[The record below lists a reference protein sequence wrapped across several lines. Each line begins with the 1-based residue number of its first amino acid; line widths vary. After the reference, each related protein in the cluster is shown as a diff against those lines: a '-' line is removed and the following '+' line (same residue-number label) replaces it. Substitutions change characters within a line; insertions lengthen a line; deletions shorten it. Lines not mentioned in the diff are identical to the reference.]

1 MYLCISFS
9 RLRHVDDCVS
19 SAYLKSISRERNK
32 TLLLIH
38 FLFVLQPSPWKADE
52 FKSTESRVDMALSV
66 LRIQPIEKQRRGTP
80 RGGAKEQV
88 LMSRANKYPESKIRA
103 HQTHTFLMEDHK
115 DCDPGHQCDGT
126 TQFTECEEGSMCRRN
141 SKITVTDSQIQQK
154 ACFKGFSYSSKGE

>member
-1 MYLCISFS
+1 MNLKVPNRELTWPSVFCVFS
-9 RLRHVDDCVS
+9 QL
-19 SAYLKSISRERNK
+19 RNK
-32 TLLLIH
+32 EEE
-38 FLFVLQPSPWKADE
+38 PP
-52 FKSTESRVDMALSV
+52 
-66 LRIQPIEKQRRGTP
+66 G
-80 RGGAKEQV
+80 GGAKEQV